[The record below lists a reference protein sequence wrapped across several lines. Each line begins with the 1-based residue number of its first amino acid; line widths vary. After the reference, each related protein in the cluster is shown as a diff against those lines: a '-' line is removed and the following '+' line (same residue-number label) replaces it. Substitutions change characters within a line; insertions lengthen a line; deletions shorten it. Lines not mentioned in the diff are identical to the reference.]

1 MFKRRKSSY
10 DAQLCDH
17 NRSEMFLALLLLFFF
32 IGKRI
37 LYSIKVYTMYI
48 YIKTNRGEYTQKALH
63 PKVSLTNP
71 QNLSKK

>member
-1 MFKRRKSSY
+1 
-10 DAQLCDH
+10 
-17 NRSEMFLALLLLFFF
+17 MFLALLLLFFF

-63 PKVSLTNP
+63 PKGSLTNP